1 MTFVKS
7 NLIVQS
13 NPIQYLPDL
22 IYNLMEYIIWS
33 TV

>member
-1 MTFVKS
+1 MTSVKS

-13 NPIQYLPDL
+13 NPIQYLSDL